1 MERRSEGP
9 THQRSPI
16 LARVRVPM
24 QSGDRGYHGS
34 VKGQRPLTRTT
45 KSREM
50 RAPMRDTAPTTT
62 EPQRLRA
69 LSRANEIRLERAVLK
84 RRIASGEV
92 SAAEVILNPPQSAE
106 TWSVGDLLMSQ
117 RRWGQTRCRKF
128 LSQVPMSEKKTIGS
142 MTERQRHTLAALLTS
157 VNRGRAWTAT
167 PWLTDSLKT
176 A

>member
-1 MERRSEGP
+1 
-9 THQRSPI
+9 
-16 LARVRVPM
+16 M

-34 VKGQRPLTRTT
+34 VKRQRPLTRTT

-50 RAPMRDTAPTTT
+50 RAPMTDSAPTTT

-117 RRWGQTRCRKF
+117 RRWGTTRCRRF
-128 LSQVPMSEKKTIGS
+128 LARNSIIETKHIGTL
-142 MTERQRHTLAALLTS
+142 TERQKNLLAH
-157 VNRGRAWTAT
+157 
-167 PWLTDSLKT
+167 SL
-176 A
+176 APAHGEPAPGVARDLEMAVA